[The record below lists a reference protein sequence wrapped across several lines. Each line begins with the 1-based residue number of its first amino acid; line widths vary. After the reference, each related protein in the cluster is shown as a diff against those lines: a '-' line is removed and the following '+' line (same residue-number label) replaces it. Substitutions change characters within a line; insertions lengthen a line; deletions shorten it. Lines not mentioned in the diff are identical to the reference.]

1 MNAYFV
7 MVRREYWEHR
17 ALWVPPLILAGLYVL
32 LCLIPGVDVSGIHI
46 DSSVL
51 GKLPSADSTSF
62 ASAQMLFTVILFG
75 LETIVAFY
83 YLSDCLY
90 AERKDR
96 SILFWKSLPVSDAA
110 TVLTKLAVGVLVL
123 PLGVYLVSVVSN
135 LLAFGILYARFHSS
149 VVLGPFIH
157 WDPALWLRLNVYLI
171 LDVLVM
177 ALWYAPI
184 AAYQLLISAW
194 AKNSVFLW
202 TLLPPLVLVFGEK
215 FVFNTW
221 NIGGYLVYRLGTG
234 LNTFNTSTAGMST
247 HGTGPLSLGGKFS
260 QFNLLPVLGT
270 ADMWIGVAIAVVLL
284 FVTIR
289 IRRYRDDS

>member
-1 MNAYFV
+1 MNAYLV

-17 ALWVPPLILAGLYVL
+17 ALWIPPLVLAGLYVL

-46 DSSVL
+46 DSSVA
-51 GKLPSADSTSF
+51 GKFPSPDSTSF
-62 ASAQMLFTVILFG
+62 ASAQMVFTLILFG
-75 LETIVAFY
+75 LESIVAFY

-110 TVLTKLAVGVLVL
+110 TVLTKLMVALLVL
-123 PLGVYLVSVVSN
+123 PLGVYLVSLVSN
-135 LLAFGILYARFHSS
+135 LLAFGILYIRFHNSA
-149 VVLGPFIH
+149 LIGPYIH

-171 LDVLVM
+171 LDVVVM

-194 AKNSVFLW
+194 AKSSVFLW
-202 TLLPPLVLVFGEK
+202 TLLPPLVLVVGEK

-221 NIGGYLVYRLGTG
+221 HIGSYLVYRLGTG
-234 LNTFNTSTAGMST
+234 LNTLNTSFSTASG
-247 HGTGPLSLGGKFS
+247 HGNFS
-260 QFNLLPVLGT
+260 QFNLVPVLGT
-270 ADMWIGVAIAVVLL
+270 ADLWIGVAVAAALL

-289 IRRYRDDS
+289 VRRYRDDS